1 MNKKAYYLSF
11 LVAPLLCF
19 LLALITK
26 FEIND
31 GVVDFSDIAVFV
43 VSIICGPFVGLTCG
57 VGVALSDIV
66 TANYSVALYSGI
78 VASAI
83 GFLTGFLYNKV
94 FSSKSIIARKLLSLL
109 CGAGIG
115 IVLWVASSFL
125 LCTSLS
131 NALMMIMFRT
141 LLCVVGGLIS
151 YFILPKEPPQLFNE

>member
-1 MNKKAYYLSF
+1 MNKKAYYISF

-26 FEIND
+26 FDIQD

-78 VASAI
+78 IASAI
-83 GFLTGFLYNKV
+83 GFLTGFLYSKV
-94 FSSKSIIARKLLSLL
+94 FKGKTITKRKILSLL

-115 IVLWVASSFL
+115 IILYLASSFL
-125 LCTSLS
+125 LCTSID
-131 NALMMIMFRT
+131 NALIMFMFRA
-141 LLCVVGGLIS
+141 LLCIASGLLS

>member
-1 MNKKAYYLSF
+1 MNKKSYYISF

-26 FEIND
+26 FDIQD

-43 VSIICGPFVGLTCG
+43 ASIICGPFVGLTCG

-78 VASAI
+78 IASAM
-83 GFLTGFLYNKV
+83 GFLTGFLFDKV
-94 FSSKSIIARKLLSLL
+94 FAKKTITKRKILSLL

-115 IVLWVASSFL
+115 IALWIASSFL
-125 LCTSLS
+125 LCTSID
-131 NALMMIMFRT
+131 NALMMIMFRA
-141 LLCVVGGLIS
+141 LLCIASGLIA
-151 YFILPKEPPQLFNE
+151 YFILPKEPPKLFNE